1 MMRFM
6 GRNHSVSNSYIA
18 NQHALLKVISKIKFM
33 TIEQL
38 HTISEEDWA
47 RIEVQFSEKYGPV
60 LTFVTENK
68 GTVAE
73 GREIYIDS
81 FIYYIQLLELRGTE
95 LIDKA
100 DQIIY
105 SFARK
110 IWVHKLSRRNVDT
123 NYVKHR
129 REYFEMEDAF
139 HDIDSINERSKKTS
153 EKLADLGEPA
163 RTLITEHIGKNIA
176 LEDLY
181 TRLRVSDEDR
191 AFKIVARSIRKL
203 IKLTEKKEFEHVSE
217 DRFGLLV
224 RYVLDNPATSG
235 SDYPDDEKVCLT
247 MIARTVAMIRNF
259 SARKNR
265 LNRLEALKVRFE
277 PDKEYMNEEAEEK
290 KQSKMKPIL
299 TFGIT
304 ALIAVVIST
313 ITAFG
318 ILAKSQ
324 GTDETISENL
334 PDTSQSVE
342 PVVEAFV
349 EKKPQSA
356 FLIDPQGYLITAA
369 QDISGGGLVK
379 LRNKSLEQNLSARV
393 VYTDTVLNI
402 SVLKCDSMPDIRVP
416 YRFSSE
422 DPRVGQPLFTVGIE
436 KGDVLYEEGFLNAS
450 NDRGIG
456 RSEFK
461 TVPVGS
467 PVLSDRGQ
475 ILGVITEGVDD
486 QNSLSRLLKNSE
498 LVKLFESLESTK
510 GIKITPPHR
519 NKLYYSDRA
528 DQIEK
533 ISPFIFNVENPA
545 HISETIASASP

>member
-1 MMRFM
+1 MTVTILRAYRIYSINLSF
-6 GRNHSVSNSYIA
+6 HE
-18 NQHALLKVISKIKFM
+18 VIIKIQFM

-68 GTVAE
+68 GTIAE
-73 GREIYIDS
+73 GKDIYIES

-110 IWVHKLSRRNVDT
+110 IWVYKLSRRNVDT

-163 RTLITEHIGKNIA
+163 RTLITEYIGKHIS

-181 TRLRVSDEDR
+181 SRLRVSDEDR
-191 AFKIVARSIRKL
+191 AFSIVAKSIRKL
-203 IKLTEKKEFEHVSE
+203 IKLTEKKEFEHVSDE
-217 DRFGLLV
+217 RFGSLV
-224 RYVLDNPATSG
+224 RYVLDNPHTSG
-235 SDYPDDEKVCLT
+235 SNYSEGEKVCLA

-259 SARKNR
+259 AERKKR

-277 PDKEYMNEEAEEK
+277 PGKDYLNDETGVK

-318 ILAKSQ
+318 ILAKAQ
-324 GTDETISENL
+324 GNDEETSEL
-334 PDTSQSVE
+334 QADTLQPAVAQ
-342 PVVEAFV
+342 VDVFV
-349 EKKPQSA
+349 ERKPQTA
-356 FLIDPQGYLITAA
+356 FLIDSKGYLITVA
-369 QDISGGGLVK
+369 QNDTEGGFVK
-379 LRNKSLEQNLSARV
+379 LRNKNLERNLSARV

-402 SVLKCDSMPDIRVP
+402 SVLKCDSMPDTRVP

-422 DPRVGQPLFTVGIE
+422 DPRVGQPLFTVGVE
-436 KGDVLYEEGFLNAS
+436 HGDVLYEEGFLNAS
-450 NDRGIG
+450 NNKGFG
-456 RSEFK
+456 RCEFK

-475 ILGVITEGVDD
+475 ILGVVINGVDD
-486 QNSLSRLLKNSE
+486 QNNLSKLLKNSE
-498 LVKLFESLESTK
+498 LERLFENLETTK
-510 GIKITPPHR
+510 EIKILTPQR

-545 HISETIASASP
+545 PITETIASTSP